1 MAAIKSLPGV
11 HYTFAARCKLEVS
24 LFVPALD
31 PLHASVAFGA
41 ALLAGLV
48 NSVAGGGTLLT
59 FPTLIWLGLNPV
71 TANATST
78 VAVWPG
84 VVSSAW
90 GYRRELRTI
99 ESRLFW
105 LLVPSVIGG
114 LAGAWLLRFTPPAL
128 FDRLIPYLL
137 LFATLLFMSHGLVQ
151 RWMKSDAL
159 VQGSARWLGGVLI
172 FQLLVAV
179 YGGYFGA
186 GIGIF
191 MLAALGLIGLTDMHQ
206 MNGLR
211 VLLGGTMNG
220 VAIVYFVAHR
230 MVFWP
235 DVLVMAAGTIA
246 GGYGGAGLA
255 RRLGPR
261 AVRRIVIAIGMAL
274 AVSFFVRR

>member
-1 MAAIKSLPGV
+1 M
-11 HYTFAARCKLEVS
+11 
-24 LFVPALD
+24 
-31 PLHASVAFGA
+31 
-41 ALLAGLV
+41 LAGLI

-90 GYRRELRTI
+90 GYRRELRGV
-99 ESRLFW
+99 EARLFW
-105 LLVPSVIGG
+105 LLVPSVVGG

-151 RWMKSDAL
+151 RWMKSDVAA
-159 VQGSARWLGGVLI
+159 QGSARWLGGVLV

-206 MNGLR
+206 MNGFR
-211 VLLGGTMNG
+211 VLLGGAING
-220 VAIVYFVAHR
+220 VAIIYFVANR

-235 DVLVMAAGTIA
+235 DVLVMAVGTIA

-255 RRLGPR
+255 RRLGAT
-261 AVRRIVIAIGMAL
+261 AVRRIVIVIGFGL